1 MAAEKGWLGSASVVG
16 ACTLGSRAL
25 GLVRD
30 VLMAAYFGT
39 GAAMDAFV
47 LAFMAPNLFR
57 RLFGEGAV
65 TSAFVP
71 IFTQATLREGH
82 RGAERYF
89 RACFTGL
96 GALLW
101 GVAVVGGVACA
112 LAPRWLQLDET
123 WGLFFPLLSAM
134 FPFMPLVCLT
144 ALVSAALN
152 VKQRFFAA
160 ASSPALMNVFWIAA
174 LVFGARRWGVWAV
187 AVAVVLSAGAQ
198 LGWLL
203 WDLRRAGVRP
213 GLSWDWRQS
222 NVSRTVKMV
231 GPMVVGLA
239 VTQVN
244 VLVDGLIAQVCV
256 AGDGANSALYY
267 ANRLMQFPLGVIGV
281 ALGTALFPML
291 SAKAA
296 KGDLAGMG
304 VAVGQGMRVT
314 LFVTLPVTAV
324 TLALARP
331 IVDVVLRRGSFDA
344 ESAARTAWALALYT
358 VGLAAYCANQVLT
371 RVFHAR
377 QDAKTPVKVGLWMTG
392 LNLALNLALVW
403 PLREAGLALST
414 AVCGFINTGVLAW
427 LLKKRDVVIPG
438 GEVARCALWSG
449 LASAGCGAS
458 AWALCSVMSGAPALV
473 RLAAPMAVAGL
484 VYGVAAL
491 RMREWG
497 EIVSE
502 LGRKRGGA
510 RAPVGR

>member
-1 MAAEKGWLGSASVVG
+1 MAAEKGWVGSASVIG
-16 ACTLGSRAL
+16 ACTLGSRVL
-25 GLVRD
+25 GLARD

-65 TSAFVP
+65 TSAFIPV
-71 IFTQATLREGH
+71 FTQAALREGP

-89 RACFTGL
+89 RACFTAL
-96 GALLW
+96 TVLLW
-101 GVAVVGGVACA
+101 GVALAGGVVCA
-112 LAPRWLQLDET
+112 VAPRWFDLNET
-123 WGLFFPLLSAM
+123 WRLFFPLLSAM

-160 ASSPALMNVFWIAA
+160 ASSPALMNVFWILA
-174 LVFGARRWGVWAV
+174 LVLGARVWGVWAV
-187 AVAVVLSAGAQ
+187 AVAVVLSAATQ

-203 WDLRRAGVRP
+203 WDLRRTGIRP
-213 GLSWDWRQS
+213 GLDWDWRQS
-222 NVSRTVKMV
+222 NVSRTVKLV
-231 GPMVVGLA
+231 GPMVAGLA

-244 VLVDGLIAQVCV
+244 VMVDGLIAQFCV
-256 AGDGANSALYY
+256 PGDGANSALYY

-291 SAKAA
+291 SVKAA

-304 VAVGQGMRVT
+304 AAAGQGMRMT
-314 LFVTLPVTAV
+314 LFVTLPVTAL

-331 IVDVVLRRGSFDA
+331 IVEVILRRGSFD
-344 ESAARTAWALALYT
+344 ETSASRTAWALALYT

-377 QDAKTPVKVGLWMTG
+377 QDSKTPVKVGLWMTG
-392 LNLALNLALVW
+392 LNLGLNLALVW

-414 AVCGFINTGVLAW
+414 AVCGFVNAGVMAW
-427 LLKKRDVVIPG
+427 LLKKREVAIDG
-438 GEVARCALWSG
+438 GEVARCAVWSG
-449 LASAGCGAS
+449 LASAACGAA
-458 AWALCSVMSGAPALV
+458 AWGLCEALAGTPALA
-473 RLAAPMAVAGL
+473 RLAAPMAAGGV
-484 VYGVAAL
+484 VYAAAAP
-491 RMREWG
+491 RMREWK
-497 EIVSE
+497 EIVAE
-502 LGRKRGGA
+502 MGRKRGGA
-510 RAPVGR
+510 RTPAGR